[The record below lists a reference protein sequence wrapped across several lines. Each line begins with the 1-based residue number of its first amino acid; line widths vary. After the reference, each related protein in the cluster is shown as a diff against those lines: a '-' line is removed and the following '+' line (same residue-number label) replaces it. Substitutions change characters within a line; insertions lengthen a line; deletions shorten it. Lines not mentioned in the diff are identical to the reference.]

1 LRISAFAGIL
11 LALPLWCLPEK
22 TNICFRI
29 YAKFPCETYEKL
41 WTFSRQKYAKQRD
54 NFVKIFD
61 DMRFSQIFA
70 KIFVKIIFFAKRGR
84 TGAIFGKILAEI
96 KIFE

>member
-1 LRISAFAGIL
+1 M
-11 LALPLWCLPEK
+11 
-22 TNICFRI
+22 
-29 YAKFPCETYEKL
+29 
-41 WTFSRQKYAKQRD
+41 
-54 NFVKIFD
+54 KIFD